1 MLNEIYNNQKT
12 ISQKSIE
19 ALKRDFIGI
28 RSGKV
33 SVSILDNI
41 RVDYYGNLTP
51 LNQVASVLATDAVTI
66 NITPWEK
73 PMLKAIESA
82 IAAAN
87 IGVNPNNDGESV
99 KLFFPPMTTEQR
111 KENAK
116 KAKAMGEKA
125 KVSIRNIRK
134 DTNDEVKKLEKDKI
148 ISEDEAKKAYDEV
161 QKITDDFIA
170 KIDEAVKSKETE
182 LLKVWFFN
190 KSIFGTYRR
199 FFDNIFNEITFL

>member
-1 MLNEIYNNQKT
+1 MTMDIY
-12 ISQKSIE
+12 SHLS
-19 ALKRDFIGI
+19 
-28 RSGKV
+28 
-33 SVSILDNI
+33 
-41 RVDYYGNLTP
+41 
-51 LNQVASVLATDAVTI
+51 
-66 NITPWEK
+66 
-73 PMLKAIESA
+73 
-82 IAAAN
+82 
-87 IGVNPNNDGESV
+87 
-99 KLFFPPMTTEQR
+99 

-182 LLKVWFFN
+182 LLKV
-190 KSIFGTYRR
+190 
-199 FFDNIFNEITFL
+199 

>member
-1 MLNEIYNNQKT
+1 MLNEIYSNQKAT
-12 ISQKSIE
+12 SQKSIE
-19 ALKRDFIGI
+19 SLKRDFMGI

-33 SVSILDNI
+33 SINILDNI
-41 RVDYYGNLTP
+41 RVDYYGNPTP

-66 NITPWEK
+66 SVTPWEK
-73 PMLKAIESA
+73 PMLKTIESA

-134 DTNDEVKKLEKDKI
+134 DTNDEIKKLEKDKA
-148 ISEDEAKKAYDEV
+148 ISEDEAKKGYDEV

-170 KIDEAVKSKETE
+170 KIDEAVKSKEAE
-182 LLKVWFFN
+182 LLKV
-190 KSIFGTYRR
+190 
-199 FFDNIFNEITFL
+199 

>member
-66 NITPWEK
+66 SVTPWEK

-190 KSIFGTYRR
+190 KSIFRTYRR
-199 FFDNIFNEITFL
+199 FFDSIFNEITFL

>member
-73 PMLKAIESA
+73 PMLKAIE
-82 IAAAN
+82 
-87 IGVNPNNDGESV
+87 
-99 KLFFPPMTTEQR
+99 R
-111 KENAK
+111 
-116 KAKAMGEKA
+116 A

-134 DTNDEVKKLEKDKI
+134 DTKDEVKKLEKDKI

-190 KSIFGTYRR
+190 KSIFAPTGVFSIISLMKLRFYRCKK
-199 FFDNIFNEITFL
+199 I